1 MWICNEMCEGSQR
14 LLQKVLFLVLFQTR
28 IAVELLALV
37 CTASYGVHAPGEKSY
52 HSWDLIC
59 YPEIVVTVSFRC
71 YVSLSALTYRN
82 TCETLTDTWSKL
94 SVWFTTPAD
103 LSHAVKPQN
112 DIYNCSLCLCPGD
125 LCAYSLQI
133 YHIFLRRHE
142 SVPQPVCPGLAW
154 LWLWYLLDWPIK
166 KPPPSFYFPLC
177 FRSPKYWALNRIC
190 LNDLLRN

>member
-1 MWICNEMCEGSQR
+1 MWGFTKTSAESPFPGAVPDSNCCWIISTSLYCFLRRPCSRREILSQLGFDLLPWDCCNCILQMLR
-14 LLQKVLFLVLFQTR
+14 LLIGAHISEHVWNVNR
-28 IAVELLALV
+28 
-37 CTASYGVHAPGEKSY
+37 
-52 HSWDLIC
+52 
-59 YPEIVVTVSFRC
+59 
-71 YVSLSALTYRN
+71 
-82 TCETLTDTWSKL
+82 SKL